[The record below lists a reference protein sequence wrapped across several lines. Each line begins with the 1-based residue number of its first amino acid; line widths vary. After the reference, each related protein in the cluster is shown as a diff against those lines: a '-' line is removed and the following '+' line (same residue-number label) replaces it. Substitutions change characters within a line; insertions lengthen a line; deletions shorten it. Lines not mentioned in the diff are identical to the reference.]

1 MKKNIVACIFTLFL
15 ATPAI
20 AGTACGPFG
29 INWKSQD
36 GFARIN
42 GSKPESQK
50 ITFLKTK
57 DDYNNV
63 KIQWMLPDARS
74 GSWLGLDFVAHN
86 GKPILNVEVIRKNMD
101 EPRQFWTYDCVKVK

>member
-1 MKKNIVACIFTLFL
+1 MKKNIIACIFTLFL
-15 ATPAI
+15 TTPAF
-20 AGTACGPFG
+20 ADTVCGPFE
-29 INWKSQD
+29 INWRAQD

-50 ITFLKTK
+50 ITFLKAK

-74 GSWLGLDFVAHN
+74 GHWLGMDFVARN
-86 GKPILNVEVIRKNMD
+86 GKPILNVEVIRKNTD
-101 EPRQFWTYDCVKVK
+101 DPRQFWTYDCAKVK